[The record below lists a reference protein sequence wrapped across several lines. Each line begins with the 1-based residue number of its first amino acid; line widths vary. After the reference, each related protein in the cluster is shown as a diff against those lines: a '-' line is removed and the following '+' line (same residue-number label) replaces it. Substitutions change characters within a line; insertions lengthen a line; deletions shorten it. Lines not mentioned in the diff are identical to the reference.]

1 MEEIGTVVRL
11 QLQTSSLK
19 VGDRPRRYDPTPIRA
34 VPELSLAPEGVSAVD
49 GAGRMTLD
57 VHNATHPA
65 SKNRIDNGVSLGFTS
80 HYLKMRE
87 RFGDLLEDGI
97 AGENIL
103 IASNRAFTE
112 SDLATGVVIVADDG
126 RRIVLS
132 DVIVAAPCVEFTRF
146 AMRFPDDARPD
157 PTVTTALQFLH
168 NGMRGFYASFDG
180 EMAEIKLGDRVFL
193 A

>member
-1 MEEIGTVVRL
+1 
-11 QLQTSSLK
+11 
-19 VGDRPRRYDPTPIRA
+19 
-34 VPELSLAPEGVSAVD
+34 
-49 GAGRMTLD
+49 MTLD
-57 VHNATHPA
+57 VHNATHPD

-87 RFGDLLEDGI
+87 RFGDHLEDGI

-103 IASNRAFTE
+103 IASNRVFTE

-157 PTVTTALQFLH
+157 ATVTESLQFLH
-168 NGMRGFYASFDG
+168 NGMRGFYATTSGDS
-180 EMAEIKLGDRVFL
+180 ATIRLGDRVFL